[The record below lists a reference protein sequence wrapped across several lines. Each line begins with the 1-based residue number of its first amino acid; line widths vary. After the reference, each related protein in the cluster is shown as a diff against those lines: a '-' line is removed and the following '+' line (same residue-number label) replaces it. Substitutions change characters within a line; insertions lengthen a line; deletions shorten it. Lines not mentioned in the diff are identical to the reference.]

1 MIVNLSDELVVKF
14 QQGDAMAFK
23 QLFESFSRQVL
34 YVTQNIVK
42 DSQVADEI
50 LSDGFLKL
58 WEARDQFHTLNS
70 IKAYLY
76 VVTRNASLN
85 YVQAARQRVEYKP
98 LDEKTLI
105 GEPEVLTNI
114 LRAELFEA
122 IHQELKHLTK
132 KQAAVFRMSVIE
144 GKETDEIC
152 KALDI
157 SPGSVFTHRSA
168 AIKAIRKALREKHQW
183 VLLLYF
189 SQLFS

>member
-1 MIVNLSDELVVKF
+1 MIVNLSNELVVKF
-14 QQGDAMAFK
+14 QQGDTLAFK
-23 QLFESFSRQVL
+23 QLFESFSRQML
-34 YVTQNIVK
+34 YVAQNIVK

-58 WEARDQFHTLNS
+58 WEARDQFHTINS
-70 IKAYLY
+70 VKAYLY
-76 VVTRNASLN
+76 VVIRNASLN
-85 YVQAARQRVEYKP
+85 HVQAARQRIDHKP

-105 GEPEVLTNI
+105 GEPEALANI

-122 IHQELKHLTK
+122 IRQELKHLTP
-132 KQAAVFRMSVIE
+132 KQAAVFQMSVIE

-183 VLLLYF
+183 ILLLYF